1 MLEAARHFS
10 FAQLDN
16 LYSTAVGELGI
27 GPVEANQM
35 EPDEIEL
42 AYQGYLRR
50 LETEA
55 NLILIAVRKS
65 FTENDELIRLTADE
79 GYTVG
84 SEYER
89 KETFKRLGIV

>member
-1 MLEAARHFS
+1 M
-10 FAQLDN
+10 
-16 LYSTAVGELGI
+16 
-27 GPVEANQM
+27 
-35 EPDEIEL
+35 
-42 AYQGYLRR
+42 RR

-89 KETFKRLGIV
+89 RETFKRLGIV